1 MGTIYEHRSGPRRFA
16 RRRRTGGQR
25 CFVAS
30 EAFDRT
36 PARRG
41 ESFPGPSRP
50 ETRPVEVDASYGENN
65 VIIYRILDEDTK
77 DLIQQIPPE
86 QLLEIARSVR
96 EMLQARAIGTSLDV
110 RS

>member
-1 MGTIYEHRSGPRRFA
+1 MNIDPVLADSLAGAA
-16 RRRRTGGQR
+16 RA
-25 CFVAS
+25 AS
-30 EAFDRT
+30 DV
-36 PARRG
+36 
-41 ESFPGPSRP
+41 SSRP
-50 ETRPVEVDASYGENN
+50 KHSTEPQPVVENHSPAPAVPATRPVEVDASYGENN
-65 VIIYRILDEDTK
+65 VIIYRILDRDTK